1 MIKLTEGNLKIALAV
16 AVVIICLLL
25 LKQNK
30 ECSSSKAVKLNQGGM
45 ALANKLGVLVGTGV
59 GLHEPRRILKNE
71 DAKFLIPILDSCE
84 EHGGYDTASPQPG
97 NPGCHITCGGGG
109 KCGRGPEGMDSD
121 TGLPMNQKCCSR
133 EPVPGLVSRGGKLV
147 VVEEN

>member
-1 MIKLTEGNLKIALAV
+1 MSTEYNLKVALGV
-16 AVVIICLLL
+16 SVVIIILLL

-30 ECSSSKAVKLNQGGM
+30 ECSTGEKVKLNQNGI

-71 DAKFLIPILDSCE
+71 DSKFLIPILDSCE
-84 EHGGYDTASPQPG
+84 EHGGYDTAPPAPG

-109 KCGRGPEGMDSD
+109 KCGRGPEGIDSD

-133 EPVPGLVSRGGKLV
+133 EPVAGRGSMGR
-147 VVEEN
+147 